1 MGRNDTCKEEK
12 VMTKEEFIEKVNERL
27 TERGSQPLRT
37 DELSGEDFS
46 VINTVYMFHPAINN
60 VSGKDQIADLYVYY
74 GFSVIVDMLSRA
86 DEVKR
91 LEEKIRDANAS
102 IDGFRKRLALVAE
115 GLDLNPF

>member
-27 TERGSQPLRT
+27 TARGSQPLRT
-37 DELSGEDFS
+37 DELSVEDFS
-46 VINTVYMFHPAINN
+46 VINTVYTFHPAINN

-74 GFSVIVDMLSRA
+74 GFSVIVDMLFRA

-91 LEEKIRDANAS
+91 LEEGIRDANAS
-102 IDGFRKRLALVAE
+102 IDGFRKRLVLVAE
-115 GLDLNPF
+115 GLDLHPF